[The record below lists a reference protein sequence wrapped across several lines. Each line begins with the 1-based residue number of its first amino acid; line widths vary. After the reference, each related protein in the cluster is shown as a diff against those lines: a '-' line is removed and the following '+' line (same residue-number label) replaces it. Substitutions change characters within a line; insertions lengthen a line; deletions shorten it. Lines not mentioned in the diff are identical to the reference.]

1 MNERENITELLTAWN
16 AGNKDAIDDLI
27 PLVESE
33 LRRIAHNFMR
43 RETPYHSLQTTGLIN
58 ETYIKLIGQRNTNWQ
73 NRAHFFALASQMM
86 RRILVNYARDRQTE
100 KRGGKFHHIGLE
112 EVTIL
117 SDEKSAELIALD
129 EALERLAKI
138 DPLKSRIIE
147 MRHFGGLTIGETS
160 RILGIAPT
168 TVSLNWRLAK
178 AWLRKEIRVKRSE
191 FK

>member
-1 MNERENITELLTAWN
+1 MNEEENITELLTAWN
-16 AGNKDAIDDLI
+16 DGNKEAIDE
-27 PLVESE
+27 LVPMVEGE

-43 RETPYHSLQTTGLIN
+43 RETPHHSLQTTGLIN
-58 ETYIKLIGQRNTNWQ
+58 ETYIKLVGQRNTNWQ

-86 RRILVNYARDRQTE
+86 RRILVNYARDRHTE
-100 KRGGKFHHIGLE
+100 KRGRKFHHIDLE
-112 EVTIL
+112 DITIL

-129 EALERLAKI
+129 EALERLAEI
-138 DPLKSRIIE
+138 DPVKSRIVE

-160 RILGIAPT
+160 EILGIAPT

-178 AWLRKEIRVKRSE
+178 AWLGREIRGKNYK